1 MNGLDK
7 LKPLPSRKSSGCCEC
22 SLPFHFGVLR
32 GLEELGLHSCRC
44 RRLKSFRLVVGW
56 RSFAGYLFWVGQ
68 GPPER
73 SGSHG
78 GMAGRSQV
86 AAVARTISAVRTA
99 FAWRHS
105 STGTHGRRTPSE
117 ADAKKR
123 PRRRRGEALRFDLAR
138 PYTRQEK
145 AEVRDE
151 IAEAL
156 STLPE
161 RPPKDVQESIDP
173 AELRLKSKVA
183 LLCDLRP
190 DAGPVEVAQVLRRTR
205 DCYEAAER
213 EAKEE
218 CGRGISLQF
227 RRWAAQESGLA
238 AVLRRTLQLRR
249 MLAPQALADGA
260 CLALALL
267 PATDSNA
274 AEALLEAL
282 APHAVSDMSASSFTR
297 SASALLGGGVSAG
310 PPSLSRPR
318 ENSGAAEETLLSR
331 VSSRRQVDSQ
341 SVQRRLRDEAVE
353 QLMQRF
359 TPKIICL
366 CFVGLF
372 GIAVASFALVIVFWR
387 AFFAALAYGS
397 LPCDQPMLR
406 YYMVFS
412 ILIGRI
418 SEQLSAKASRYMQV
432 RGMSTRSVWVSTTL
446 TSLIPG
452 WITMTWGYTL
462 IQGSSTCRTTNPH
475 LFFDTRTYVY
485 FQIAAS
491 LAYLLLGIPLILFA
505 HRFLLAIRSL
515 NSGEGVRGCAAMI
528 KDLPKIPSDSPE
540 LQDPE
545 DGSIMECSICLVSF
559 SSLTVVRTPCK
570 HYFCE
575 PCLTKWCKAHVTC
588 PLCKSLVADPGPL
601 SADSSEVAV
610 RRDLPPVLGAANAV
624 GGLPGA
630 SGLLCALLAELA
642 EMGPMLQEQEL
653 FEVLDVLGSHV
664 GEVGP
669 AIVEDFVESLRYVW
683 PLCGSRTLIKAL
695 LALGQVM

>member
-1 MNGLDK
+1 
-7 LKPLPSRKSSGCCEC
+7 
-22 SLPFHFGVLR
+22 
-32 GLEELGLHSCRC
+32 
-44 RRLKSFRLVVGW
+44 
-56 RSFAGYLFWVGQ
+56 
-68 GPPER
+68 
-73 SGSHG
+73 
-78 GMAGRSQV
+78 
-86 AAVARTISAVRTA
+86 
-99 FAWRHS
+99 
-105 STGTHGRRTPSE
+105 
-117 ADAKKR
+117 
-123 PRRRRGEALRFDLAR
+123 
-138 PYTRQEK
+138 
-145 AEVRDE
+145 
-151 IAEAL
+151 
-156 STLPE
+156 
-161 RPPKDVQESIDP
+161 
-173 AELRLKSKVA
+173 
-183 LLCDLRP
+183 
-190 DAGPVEVAQVLRRTR
+190 
-205 DCYEAAER
+205 
-213 EAKEE
+213 
-218 CGRGISLQF
+218 
-227 RRWAAQESGLA
+227 
-238 AVLRRTLQLRR
+238 
-249 MLAPQALADGA
+249 
-260 CLALALL
+260 
-267 PATDSNA
+267 
-274 AEALLEAL
+274 
-282 APHAVSDMSASSFTR
+282 MSASSFTC
-297 SASALLGGGVSAG
+297 SASALLGGGVSA
-310 PPSLSRPR
+310 
-318 ENSGAAEETLLSR
+318 GAAEETLLSR

-452 WITMTWGYTL
+452 WITMMWGYTL

-601 SADSSEVAV
+601 SADSSE
-610 RRDLPPVLGAANAV
+610 
-624 GGLPGA
+624 
-630 SGLLCALLAELA
+630 
-642 EMGPMLQEQEL
+642 
-653 FEVLDVLGSHV
+653 EV
-664 GEVGP
+664 
-669 AIVEDFVESLRYVW
+669 
-683 PLCGSRTLIKAL
+683 
-695 LALGQVM
+695 